1 MRKGDMLRRIY
12 KYGLALCLCVLSV
25 PALWAQKG
33 TGRDYLRSGNRLYR
47 DSAYTKAEVD
57 YRKAIEADSRFPQA
71 YFNLGNALLRQQK
84 PKEAMQAYE
93 QAVKVETNKGR
104 LASIYH
110 NMGVILQ
117 SQKQFGPAIEC
128 YKNALR
134 RNPADNESRYNLVL
148 CQHQLKNNPQQD
160 PQNGGNENKDGK
172 DKNKEEQKDSNK
184 KDQQKD
190 KDKKEQQ
197 QQQQQ
202 AQQNEENMSK
212 ENAEQLLNAAMQ
224 DEKETQERIR
234 KAMAEPRRRK
244 LEKQW

>member
-1 MRKGDMLRRIY
+1 MLVSDGISFM
-12 KYGLALCLCVLSV
+12 GAEE
-25 PALWAQKG
+25 
-33 TGRDYLRSGNRLYR
+33 NRPWLFEEWKPVVSRQYVHK
-47 DSAYTKAEVD
+47 SEVD
-57 YRKAIEADSRFPQA
+57 YRKAIEANSRFPQA
-71 YFNLGNALLRQQK
+71 HFNLGNALLRQQK

-160 PQNGGNENKDGK
+160 
-172 DKNKEEQKDSNK
+172 
-184 KDQQKD
+184 QQKR
-190 KDKKEQQ
+190 Q
-197 QQQQQ
+197 
-202 AQQNEENMSK
+202 
-212 ENAEQLLNAAMQ
+212 
-224 DEKETQERIR
+224 
-234 KAMAEPRRRK
+234 
-244 LEKQW
+244 

>member
-1 MRKGDMLRRIY
+1 MLVS
-12 KYGLALCLCVLSV
+12 KQCLFYR
-25 PALWAQKG
+25 QKKQK
-33 TGRDYLRSGNRLYR
+33 TDRDYLRSGNRLYR
-47 DSAYTKAEVD
+47 DSMYTKAEVD
-57 YRKAIEADSRFPQA
+57 YRKAIEANSRFPQA
-71 YFNLGNALLRQQK
+71 HFNLGNALLRQQK

-160 PQNGGNENKDGK
+160 QQNDNKENKDGK
-172 DKNKEEQKDSNK
+172 DKNKEEDKNSSK
-184 KDQQKD
+184 KDKQEN
-190 KDKKEQQ
+190 KDKKEDQQKQQ
-197 QQQQQ
+197 QKQS
-202 AQQNEENMSK
+202 QQNEENMSK

-224 DEKETQERIR
+224 DEKDTQERIR
-234 KAMAEPRRRK
+234 KAMAKPRQRK

>member
-1 MRKGDMLRRIY
+1 M
-12 KYGLALCLCVLSV
+12 
-25 PALWAQKG
+25 
-33 TGRDYLRSGNRLYR
+33 RSGNRLYR
-47 DSAYTKAEVD
+47 DSMYTKAEVD
-57 YRKAIEADSRFPQA
+57 YRKAIEANGRFPQA
-71 YFNLGNALLRQQK
+71 HFNLGNALLRQQK

-160 PQNGGNENKDGK
+160 QQNDNKENKDGK
-172 DKNKEEQKDSNK
+172 DKNKEEDKNSSK
-184 KDQQKD
+184 KDKQEN
-190 KDKKEQQ
+190 KDKKEDQQKQQ
-197 QQQQQ
+197 QKQS
-202 AQQNEENMSK
+202 QQNEENMSK

-224 DEKETQERIR
+224 DEKDTQERIR
-234 KAMAEPRRRK
+234 KAMAKPRQRK

>member
-1 MRKGDMLRRIY
+1 M
-12 KYGLALCLCVLSV
+12 
-25 PALWAQKG
+25 
-33 TGRDYLRSGNRLYR
+33 
-47 DSAYTKAEVD
+47 YTKAEVD
-57 YRKAIEADSRFPQA
+57 YRKAIEANSRFPQA
-71 YFNLGNALLRQQK
+71 HFNLGNALLRQQK
-84 PKEAMQAYE
+84 TKEAMQAYE

-160 PQNGGNENKDGK
+160 QQNDNKENKDGK
-172 DKNKEEQKDSNK
+172 DKNKEEDKNSSK
-184 KDQQKD
+184 KDKQEN
-190 KDKKEQQ
+190 KDKKEDQQKQQ
-197 QQQQQ
+197 QKQS
-202 AQQNEENMSK
+202 QQNEENMSK

-224 DEKETQERIR
+224 DEKDTQERIR
-234 KAMAEPRRRK
+234 KAMAKPRQRK

>member
-1 MRKGDMLRRIY
+1 MLRRIY

-25 PALWAQKG
+25 SALWAQKG

>member
-1 MRKGDMLRRIY
+1 MLRGIY
-12 KYGLALCLCVLSV
+12 KYGLALCLCLTVSL
-25 PALWAQKG
+25 LWAQKK
-33 TGRDYLRSGNRLYR
+33 TDRDYLRSGNRLYR
-47 DSAYTKAEVD
+47 DSMYTKAEVD
-57 YRKAIEADSRFPQA
+57 YRKAIEANSRFPQA
-71 YFNLGNALLRQQK
+71 HFNLGNALLRQQK
-84 PKEAMQAYE
+84 TKEAMQAYE

-160 PQNGGNENKDGK
+160 NKENKDGK
-172 DKNKEEQKDSNK
+172 DKNKEEDKNSSK
-184 KDQQKD
+184 KDKQEN
-190 KDKKEQQ
+190 KDKKEDQQKQQ
-197 QQQQQ
+197 QKQS
-202 AQQNEENMSK
+202 QQNEENMSK

-224 DEKETQERIR
+224 DEKDTQERIR
-234 KAMAEPRRRK
+234 KAMAKPRQRK

>member
-1 MRKGDMLRRIY
+1 M
-12 KYGLALCLCVLSV
+12 ASVL
-25 PALWAQKG
+25 WGQN
-33 TGRDYLRSGNRLYR
+33 TDRDYLRSGNRLYR
-47 DSAYTKAEVD
+47 DSAYAKAEVD
-57 YRKAIEADSRFPQA
+57 YRKAIELNGRSPQA

-134 RNPADNESRYNLVL
+134 RNPSDDETRYNLVL
-148 CQHQLKNNPQQD
+148 CQHQLRNNPQQD
-160 PQNGGNENKDGK
+160 QQGGKDNKDGK
-172 DKNKEEQKDSNK
+172 DKNKEEDQDGKKEDPQK
-184 KDQQKD
+184 
-190 KDKKEQQ
+190 KDKKEEQKQ
-197 QQQQQ
+197 EQQQQ
-202 AQQNEENMSK
+202 ARQNEEDMSK
-212 ENAEQLLNAAMQ
+212 ENAEQLLNAVMQ

-234 KAMAEPRRRK
+234 KAMAQPRRKK

>member
-1 MRKGDMLRRIY
+1 MLRRIY

-25 PALWAQKG
+25 PVLWAQKG

-134 RNPADNESRYNLVL
+134 RNPSDDETRYNLVL
-148 CQHQLKNNPQQD
+148 CQYQLRNNPQQD
-160 PQNGGNENKDGK
+160 QQGGKDNKDGK
-172 DKNKEEQKDSNK
+172 DKNKEEDQDGKKEDPQK
-184 KDQQKD
+184 
-190 KDKKEQQ
+190 KDKKEEQKQ
-197 QQQQQ
+197 EQQQQ
-202 AQQNEENMSK
+202 ARQNEEDMSK
-212 ENAEQLLNAAMQ
+212 ENAEQLLNAVMQ

-234 KAMAEPRRRK
+234 KAMAQPRRKK